1 MTMKPRCA
9 ILDDYQ
15 NVALTIADWTP
26 LADRIDV
33 QAFNR
38 HFDNDDKIVAAIG
51 DCAIVVAMRERTPF
65 PQALL
70 ARLPNLKLLV
80 TTGMRNASIDVAAAA
95 DHGIVVCGT
104 PTTGQPAAE
113 LTWALILALLRRLPQ
128 ENAAFRAG
136 GPWQSTI
143 GSDVAGKALGVIGLG
158 KLGTRVAAVAR
169 AFGMNVTA
177 WSQNLTADRCAAAG
191 VTLAGSL
198 DALLEA
204 SDIVTLHV
212 VLSAR
217 TQGMLGERELR
228 RMKPTAILINTSRG
242 PLVDEPALIA
252 ALSARTIAGA
262 GLDVFDV
269 EPLPPGHPI
278 RQPVQRRC
286 NPAPRLRHGRELSHA
301 LRRGGGGHRRMAR
314 RQTNPRHSRTRLIGA
329 GCARRLPHRRL
340 CLRDGRGSQCAE
352 SLRQPSP
359 TPAISRTRPPRRV
372 RGSDTGRWQCAE
384 QDARMWWPLRAI
396 GLQCSITG

>member
-1 MTMKPRCA
+1 MMNPHCA

-26 LADRIDV
+26 LADRV
-33 QAFNR
+33 EVRVFNR
-38 HFDNDDKIVAAIG
+38 HFGTDDELVAAIG

-65 PQALL
+65 PRALF

-95 DHGIVVCGT
+95 DRGIVVCGT
-104 PTTGQPAAE
+104 PTSGQPAAE

-128 ENAAFRAG
+128 ESAAFRAG
-136 GPWQSTI
+136 SAWQSTI
-143 GSDVAGKALGVIGLG
+143 GNDLAGKQLGVIGLG
-158 KLGTRVAAVAR
+158 KLGTRVAAVGK

-177 WSQNLTADRCAAAG
+177 WSQNLTADRCAAAS
-191 VTLAGSL
+191 VTFATSL
-198 DALLEA
+198 DALLES

-217 TQGMLGERELR
+217 TEGLLGERELN

-252 ALSARTIAGA
+252 ALSSATIAGA

-269 EPLPPGHPI
+269 EPLPPGHPF
-278 RQPVQRRC
+278 
-286 NPAPRLRHGRELSHA
+286 
-301 LRRGGGGHRRMAR
+301 
-314 RQTNPRHSRTRLIGA
+314 
-329 GCARRLPHRRL
+329 RRLPSVVATPHLGYVTAENYRTL
-340 CLRDGRGSQCAE
+340 YGGAVEDIAAWLDGG
-352 SLRQPSP
+352 P
-359 TPAISRTRPPRRV
+359 IRV
-372 RGSDTGRWQCAE
+372 IPGPG
-384 QDARMWWPLRAI
+384 
-396 GLQCSITG
+396 